1 MTIIVILATPI
12 IYSIYPTYPVT
23 LTETTPLTFACPIS
37 HTKCT
42 LTCVARGWPVP
53 SLYWLDTENNIHNP
67 SHLIRQSGVVI
78 AVLEWNGNQSLT
90 QYRCQANNM
99 YGTSIQTVQVV
110 TMTTSKPKLPVP
122 AVPDSTSVKL
132 RFRINTTVCPQQIVR
147 SNEVVTPYN

>member
-1 MTIIVILATPI
+1 MLFLATPI
-12 IYSIYPTYPVT
+12 IYSIYPKYPMI

-53 SLYWLDTENNIHNP
+53 SLHWLDIENNISDP
-67 SHLIRQSGVVI
+67 SYVIRQSGVVT

-90 QYRCQANNM
+90 QYRCRAKNI

-110 TMTTSKPKLPVP
+110 AMTTSKPKLSVP

-132 RFRINTTVCPQQIVR
+132 RFRINTTDCPQQIVR
-147 SNEVVTPYN
+147 NNEVVSPYN